1 MAVLTVFCLYVERL
15 LAQVIPHM
23 AGDGPLYSPLKAH
36 TVMKTRTTLIVIV
49 IGSVLITG
57 LMFVMTAKFTVTSVT
72 TAVTAFKLR
81 SLAAWRGKST
91 SASTSTLVQRKEVAL
106 TRMLMMRA
114 GTIVLILLVSAI
126 LLTGRETEGFLFSKD
141 KVKSAI
147 RRAGRWVRDN
157 CNVGLGGV
165 SCRGIKIL
173 RRRRSADVTTEHP
186 VTAMLDKV
194 CPKFDVGPN
203 AKMEEVVDA
212 AMMEMDDNKDGTLN
226 TNESV
231 RFTELMGELF

>member
-1 MAVLTVFCLYVERL
+1 MILYL
-15 LAQVIPHM
+15 CGQ
-23 AGDGPLYSPLKAH
+23 
-36 TVMKTRTTLIVIV
+36 
-49 IGSVLITG
+49 
-57 LMFVMTAKFTVTSVT
+57 
-72 TAVTAFKLR
+72 
-81 SLAAWRGKST
+81 
-91 SASTSTLVQRKEVAL
+91 
-106 TRMLMMRA
+106 
-114 GTIVLILLVSAI
+114 
-126 LLTGRETEGFLFSKD
+126 
-141 KVKSAI
+141 AI

-231 RFTELMGELF
+231 RFTELMGVLDYCSEQRKYNYYFVSVQVYWTIVPNKGMSEPTAPNFPLFYSHVTTL